1 MTPGGMDGC
10 PAVALDLRFHP
21 LHVRPDAGALIVH
34 VTLALSA
41 VWQRRLLKLLTA
53 EACKAFFGSLC
64 RCSLRSNSR
73 TLALLPRS
81 AAGILVT
88 MGAYR
93 SRSGTVVP
101 SRDLAD
107 SIAAGRLDALC
118 IGLRFWMRLWPWSDT
133 AQPSLCTTACIE
145 RPCVSTGRAA
155 SCT

>member
-1 MTPGGMDGC
+1 MG
-10 PAVALDLRFHP
+10 ARLLRLISGFI
-21 LHVRPDAGALIVH
+21 LFAGALIVH

-93 SRSGTVVP
+93 PRSGTVVP
-101 SRDLAD
+101 S
-107 SIAAGRLDALC
+107 
-118 IGLRFWMRLWPWSDT
+118 
-133 AQPSLCTTACIE
+133 
-145 RPCVSTGRAA
+145 TG
-155 SCT
+155 SCR